1 MVKMKFGKHK
11 NSLNEPLNEQK
22 KMFLKKSNKFMSVRN
37 RNKQVF
43 RLFFGSFELFLCSF
57 EISRRA
63 VLGPLAAAVLATA
76 LGPEIV

>member
-1 MVKMKFGKHK
+1 
-11 NSLNEPLNEQK
+11 
-22 KMFLKKSNKFMSVRN
+22 MFVRN
-37 RNKQVF
+37 RNKQDF